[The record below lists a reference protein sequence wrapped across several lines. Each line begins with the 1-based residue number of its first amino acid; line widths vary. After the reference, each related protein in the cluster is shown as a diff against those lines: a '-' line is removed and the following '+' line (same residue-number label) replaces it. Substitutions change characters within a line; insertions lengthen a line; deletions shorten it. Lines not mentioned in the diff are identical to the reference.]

1 MIRRLR
7 ALFGKKRGVLAQ
19 IDPSAVLHPEAEI
32 ANLRGKAECIRV
44 AGQSHVRGQ
53 LLTFW
58 ESGEIEIGEWSYVG
72 HGSRVWS
79 RERVKIGS
87 YVLISHGVDIHDTD
101 GHPLDWQQRR
111 EDIHRILGGK
121 KKVGAR
127 EIGTSPVIIEDDV
140 WIGAKATVLKG
151 VTVARG
157 AVVAAGSVVTKN
169 VAPFTLVAGNPAR
182 VIRQLRGEEAE
193 TRS

>member
-1 MIRRLR
+1 
-7 ALFGKKRGVLAQ
+7 
-19 IDPSAVLHPEAEI
+19 
-32 ANLRGKAECIRV
+32 
-44 AGQSHVRGQ
+44 
-53 LLTFW
+53 
-58 ESGEIEIGEWSYVG
+58 
-72 HGSRVWS
+72 VWS
-79 RERVKIGS
+79 RERVQIGS

-121 KKVGAR
+121 KK
-127 EIGTSPVIIEDDV
+127 IGERTIASRAVMIEDDV

-151 VTVARG
+151 VTIGRG

-182 VIRQLRGEEAE
+182 HVRDLESRGA
-193 TRS
+193 SHPGAPAPIA